1 MSDHIREL
9 RLRHKLRQRD
19 VAHQIGISDY
29 QIRKWERGLE
39 LPPPSI
45 IHTLASLFGVAPS
58 ALEQAQ
64 KSFMNSAA
72 PGEGYTTAQAPYSRV
87 EQATAPASPDRL
99 RVLDLFCGAGGLSF
113 GLELTG
119 CFTTVAGLDLL
130 PDRIATFRANHPH
143 ATGIVGDIREVSV
156 SGLMDIAN
164 SLDVI
169 VGGPPCQGF
178 SSIRPFRPLTEG
190 DKRNTLIEQFVV
202 WVSAIKPRWFVF
214 ENVPGLLTHR
224 RGLILQTLLDSFKS
238 CGYRVT
244 WRVMNSAHYGVP
256 QNRERLVI
264 VGNRTNADFQWPLP
278 SHRIDYKSMAGAR
291 TEVVRAEPLIA
302 DFTPRAITLMEAIG
316 DLPEIEAAQ
325 SAENYDGPP
334 QNDFQK
340 WVRGEET
347 ALTMHQATNHSK
359 HMLRILRFAG
369 PNISSIPERLISSGF
384 SSSYSRLDADR
395 PSTTLTVNFVHPAS
409 NRCIHPFQNR
419 ALTPRE
425 GARIQSFPDSF
436 RFCGTRAQ
444 IVKQIGNAVPPLLA
458 MAIGEAIAKADG
470 QASIN
475 YENVPPAQHS
485 HYAPQRA

>member
-1 MSDHIREL
+1 MSYHPP
-9 RLRHKLRQRD
+9 RLSVLWLVCLVSRQVLWKMPRNPSLIQWLQGRD
-19 VAHQIGISDY
+19 IQ
-29 QIRKWERGLE
+29 
-39 LPPPSI
+39 LPRLP
-45 IHTLASLFGVAPS
+45 F
-58 ALEQAQ
+58 
-64 KSFMNSAA
+64 
-72 PGEGYTTAQAPYSRV
+72 PGV
-87 EQATAPASPDRL
+87 EQATTPASLDRL

-143 ATGIVGDIREVSV
+143 ATGVVGDIRDVSV
-156 SGLMDIAN
+156 SSMTYIAS
-164 SLDVI
+164 SLDMI

-190 DKRNTLIEQFVV
+190 DKRNTLIEQFVG

-214 ENVPGLLTHR
+214 ENVLGLLTHR
-224 RGLILQTLLDSFKS
+224 RGLILQTLLASFKS
-238 CGYRVT
+238 CGYAVA

-264 VGNRTNADFQWPLP
+264 VGHRTNADFQWPLP
-278 SHRIDYKSMAGAR
+278 SHRIDHKSMAGTR
-291 TEVVRAEPLIA
+291 PEVVRTEPLMADLTPSAIA
-302 DFTPRAITLMEAIG
+302 LMEAIG
-316 DLPEIEAAQ
+316 DLPEIEAGQ
-325 SAENYDGPP
+325 SAKTYRGAP

-340 WVRGEET
+340 WARGGEKI
-347 ALTMHQATNHSK
+347 LTIHQATNHSR
-359 HMLRILRFAG
+359 HMQEILGFAG
-369 PNISSIPERLISSGF
+369 PNISSIPEHLISSGF

-458 MAIGEAIAKADG
+458 MAIGEAIAKADQ
-470 QASIN
+470 QATVN
-475 YENVPPAQHS
+475 CENGPHTQHS
-485 HYAPQRA
+485 QYALQ

>member
-19 VAHQIGISDY
+19 VACQIGISDY

-39 LPPPSI
+39 LPPPAI
-45 IHTLASLFGVAPS
+45 IHSMASLFGVAPS
-58 ALEQAQ
+58 MLEHAQ
-64 KSFMNSAA
+64 KSFMNSVA
-72 PGEGYTTAQAPYSRV
+72 PGEGYTTAQALYSRV

-99 RVLDLFCGAGGLSF
+99 RILDLFCGAGGLSF
-113 GLELTG
+113 GMELTG
-119 CFTTVAGLDLL
+119 YFNTVAGLDLL

-143 ATGIVGDIREVSV
+143 ATGMVGDIRDVSI
-156 SGLMDIAN
+156 SSMMNIAN
-164 SLDVI
+164 SVDVI

-190 DKRNTLIEQFVV
+190 DQRNTLIEQFVV
-202 WVSAIKPRWFVF
+202 WVSAVKPRWFVF
-214 ENVPGLLTHR
+214 ENVLGLLTHR
-224 RGLILQTLLDSFKS
+224 RGLILRTLLDGFKS
-238 CGYRVT
+238 CGYKVT

-256 QNRERLVI
+256 QNRERLII
-264 VGNRTNADFQWPLP
+264 VGCRANADFQWPLP

-291 TEVVRAEPLIA
+291 SEVVRVEPLIA
-302 DFTPRAITLMEAIG
+302 DLAPSAITLMEAIG
-316 DLPEIEAAQ
+316 DLPELEAGQ
-325 SAENYDGPP
+325 SAENYDGTP
-334 QNDFQK
+334 QNEFQK
-340 WVRGEET
+340 WARGGET
-347 ALTMHQATNHSK
+347 ALTMHQATDHSK
-359 HMLRILRFAG
+359 HMLKILRFAG
-369 PNISSIPERLISSGF
+369 PNISSIPKHLISSGF
-384 SSSYSRLDADR
+384 SSSYSRLDADK

-458 MAIGEAIAKADG
+458 MAIGEAIARADR
-470 QASIN
+470 QASVN
-475 YENVPPAQHS
+475 YESVPAQHP
-485 HYAPQRA
+485 HYALQRA